1 MFSSNTFHII
11 NQELTFTDKVV
22 TSDDYDENGQQI
34 SDDNMT
40 EQFFK
45 ENTVSLEIGY
55 SIFNVENTVS
65 SPDQT
70 FTEFVSSIGG
80 LLGLVAGISFM
91 TIYEFIEYPF
101 IKLFSMFKSKQ
112 AHPEPQ

>member
-1 MFSSNTFHII
+1 M
-11 NQELTFTDKVV
+11 V

-112 AHPEPQ
+112 PHPEPQ